1 TPQSRN
7 EVANSLHDQ
16 SRQGC
21 RDIEGSRLIPPSMT
35 AMNDALRI
43 LEDSLRGAPIIWKG
57 DYPYFIHPISDGI
70 PRMDPEVLKAATELI
85 VGTTDWEGVDLIV
98 SVEAMG
104 LPLLA
109 SVGNATGIPTVVI
122 RKRSYGMDGEI
133 SVDVST
139 GYSSS
144 TIFINDIFPGERI
157 VIVDDV
163 ISTGGTLEPLLKK
176 LEDMGVILHDV
187 VIAIEKGDGRER
199 LNRERPDWPVRSLAR
214 IEIVEGKVEISE

>member
-1 TPQSRN
+1 
-7 EVANSLHDQ
+7 
-16 SRQGC
+16 
-21 RDIEGSRLIPPSMT
+21 MT
-35 AMNDALRI
+35 TTDDALRV
-43 LEDSLRGAPIIWKG
+43 LEQSLRGAPIIWKG

-70 PRMDPEVLKAATELI
+70 PRMDPLVLNAATDLI
-85 VGTTDWEGVDLIV
+85 VETTDWEGVDLIV

-122 RKRSYGMDGEI
+122 RKRAYGMDGEI
-133 SVDVST
+133 PVEVST

-144 TIFINDIFPGERI
+144 TIFINDISPGERI

-163 ISTGGTLEPLLKK
+163 ISTGGTLEPLLDK
-176 LEDMGVILHDV
+176 LESMGVILHDI

-199 LNRERPDWPVRSLAR
+199 LNRERPEWPIRSLAR
-214 IEIVEGKVEISE
+214 IEIVDGKVEISE

>member
-1 TPQSRN
+1 
-7 EVANSLHDQ
+7 
-16 SRQGC
+16 
-21 RDIEGSRLIPPSMT
+21 MT
-35 AMNDALRI
+35 VMNDALRI

-70 PRMDPEVLKAATELI
+70 PRMNPEVLKATTELI

-122 RKRSYGMDGEI
+122 RKRSYGMDGEV

-139 GYSSS
+139 GYSNS
-144 TIFINDIFPGERI
+144 TIFIND
-157 VIVDDV
+157 
-163 ISTGGTLEPLLKK
+163 T
-176 LEDMGVILHDV
+176 H
-187 VIAIEKGDGRER
+187 
-199 LNRERPDWPVRSLAR
+199 N
-214 IEIVEGKVEISE
+214 